1 MTRRRLAAFAAAVF
15 SACALPASASQ
26 HLMKIVE
33 VFPGTVAQPNA
44 QYIMMQAYDVNQ
56 NFPAGFT
63 VGIFDASDAVVTS
76 FTFANQLTNGMD
88 QMTVLLATPEAEAL
102 FGVTADLAMT
112 ASLPLAG
119 GAVCFGAVPSY
130 GFDCVSWGNFVDGPG
145 NANNTG
151 ANYRPLGGLAHGQ
164 ALVCDITAHGNAD
177 LNFDDCN
184 DSKADHDCGD
194 AQPLAN
200 PVGSTPGFL
209 AANPVCPVCGNNT
222 TEFGEECDGTEDSAC
237 PGDCQ
242 PDCSCF
248 STFVLLG
255 KLALVKNP
263 NLDAGRRKF
272 VLKAKEIASP
282 HPLTGNPIIGGATLT
297 IALNGMTPSSQTFVL
312 PHGAASWSPIG
323 TIGYKYKDA
332 NLINGPVKLLIYK
345 KSGSGAFT
353 LTVIGKAGGSPTL
366 NLVPPNAGT
375 EIQASFVPGGG
386 GDRYCTAIGGVAGGT
401 LDPNTSELFKAK
413 NPTAEGTCPPSP
425 SGAFVDDSS
434 GLF

>member
-1 MTRRRLAAFAAAVF
+1 MIRRRLAALVAAV
-15 SACALPASASQ
+15 ALWTCALPASASQ

-44 QYIMMQAYDVNQ
+44 QYIMMQAYDINQ

-76 FTFANQLTNGMD
+76 FTFVNQLTNAMD

-112 ASLPLAG
+112 ASLPLTG

-242 PDCSCF
+242 PEPDCTCF
-248 STFVLLG
+248 SQYVLLG
-255 KLALVKNP
+255 KLLNVKDPRPGGVDPTLRKLV
-263 NLDAGRRKF
+263 
-272 VLKAKEIASP
+272 VKAKESTSP
-282 HPLTGNPIIGGATLT
+282 HPLTGNPITGGATLAVA
-297 IALNGMTPSSQTFVL
+297 INGTTSSSQTFVL
-312 PHGAASWSPIG
+312 PAGAAFWSAIG
-323 TIGYKYKDA
+323 TIGFKYKDT
-332 NLINGPVKLLIYK
+332 NLVNGPIKLLIFK
-345 KSGSGAFT
+345 KTGSGTFI
-353 LTVIGKAGGSPTL
+353 LTAIGKGSSSPL
-366 NLVPPNAGT
+366 NLVPPNTGT
-375 EIQASFVPGGG
+375 GATVSLITGSG
-386 GDRYCTAIGGVAGGT
+386 GDQFCAAFGGAAGGT
-401 LDPNTSELFKAK
+401 IDPDTFKVFKVK
-413 NPTAEGTCPPSP
+413 NPTAEGSCPP
-425 SGAFVDDSS
+425 
-434 GLF
+434 